1 MILLLLFIAII
12 SSFVRSLSDFNRVG
26 IHWQLGHPK
35 RQGIRSWQQISCMCR
50 KLFHVCF
57 LLGNHSTCMLLL
69 LKKLLN
75 LYVLSHPLYYERFLY
90 TPLSWSLCC
99 LVNWVLE
106 NIVLSSLVE
115 KSHHLCP
122 LRTSQESGIISSRVC
137 AFDLH
142 SRKSC
147 QTSLCFSPV
156 GILFT
161 CVIYTVFVFTL
172 PSAWQSGW
180 LVGWIGWPPVCT
192 GIVCQ
197 RLKHQEKL
205 HIRSSVMSSCWMAIP
220 ASTLPPLWPHGWSLS
235 VTNSSC
241 LPWTRT
247 TLIWTSTLLPLSSR
261 SSHLGALTP
270 QLLRIW
276 GTNDLTS
283 PAGIWLKTLILVCVW
298 PSPIWSCSTSSSW
311 SF

>member
-1 MILLLLFIAII
+1 MF
-12 SSFVRSLSDFNRVG
+12 
-26 IHWQLGHPK
+26 
-35 RQGIRSWQQISCMCR
+35 
-50 KLFHVCF
+50 
-57 LLGNHSTCMLLL
+57 LL

-75 LYVLSHPLYYERFLY
+75 LFVLSHSLYYEQFLY

-106 NIVLSSLVE
+106 NIVLSNLVE

-122 LRTSQESGIISSRVC
+122 LRTSQESGITSSRV
-137 AFDLH
+137 
-142 SRKSC
+142 
-147 QTSLCFSPV
+147 
-156 GILFT
+156 

-172 PSAWQSGW
+172 PSAWQSGAPGW

-197 RLKHQEKL
+197 RLKHQKTL
-205 HIRSSVMSSCWMAIP
+205 HTRSSVMSSCWMAIP
-220 ASTLPPLWPHGWSLS
+220 ASTLPPLWPHGWSPS

-247 TLIWTSTLLPLSSR
+247 TLTWTSTLLPLSSR
-261 SSHLGALTP
+261 SSHLGALTL
-270 QLLRIW
+270 QSLRIW

-283 PAGIWLKTLILVCVW
+283 PAGIWLKTHHTSLCVTFAYLKLFYFKLMVFLG
-298 PSPIWSCSTSSSW
+298 PGSD
-311 SF
+311 